1 MKDLFFES
9 GERSIS
15 SSFREIIERDG
26 ENVVSNRI
34 LEDGERFSQ
43 LLDCILYGS
52 NERGDLEREFV
63 EMATILY
70 GRSLTVD
77 EIVILLQIVGLKQ

>member
-1 MKDLFFES
+1 MKGLFFES
-9 GERSIS
+9 RERSIS
-15 SSFREIIERDG
+15 SLFREIIERDG
-26 ENVVSNRI
+26 GNVVCNRI
-34 LEDGERFSQ
+34 LENGERFSQ
-43 LLDCILYGS
+43 LLYSILYVS